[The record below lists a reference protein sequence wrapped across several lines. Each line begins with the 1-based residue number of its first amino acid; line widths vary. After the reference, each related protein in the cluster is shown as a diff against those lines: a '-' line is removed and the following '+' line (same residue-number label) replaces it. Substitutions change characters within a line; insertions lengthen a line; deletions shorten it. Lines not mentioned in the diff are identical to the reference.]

1 MPTPAI
7 VPVLFINLDRDTE
20 RRRRME
26 MQLQQL
32 HATRLR
38 AIWWNDV
45 APTEQQRSYSP
56 SLNAHQ
62 YYKPLV
68 NGEKGCYLSHIHAW
82 QQLLAS
88 DAPFMVVLEDDVVIQ
103 DSFSTA
109 LEAIQDLD
117 MPWDMIKLMG
127 REQEKIQQTLPLSH
141 GLSLIQYRR
150 IPSYT
155 AGYVIS
161 RAGAQ
166 KLLASRIPF
175 GRPIDI
181 DLRFWW
187 ENDMH
192 IYGIYPSVISLD
204 DTSQTSSISGRQQS
218 TSVITRW
225 KKLKMKL
232 QLTLGN
238 ARHLPKQHMDNLRK
252 K

>member
-1 MPTPAI
+1 MPIPAT
-7 VPVLFINLDRDTE
+7 VPILFINLDRDTE
-20 RRRRME
+20 RRQRME

-32 HATRLR
+32 HASRFCAT
-38 AIWWNDV
+38 WWNDV
-45 APTEQQRSYSP
+45 PPAEQQIFYSP

-68 NGEKGCYLSHIHAW
+68 NGEKGCYLSHIRAW
-82 QQLLAS
+82 QQLVAS
-88 DAPFMVVLEDDVVIQ
+88 DAPFMVVLEDDVAVQ
-103 DSFSTA
+103 DSFSSA
-109 LEAIQDLD
+109 LEAIQELD

-127 REQEKIQQTLPLSH
+127 REQEKIQQALPLSN
-141 GLSLIQYRR
+141 GLSLVQYRR
-150 IPSYT
+150 VPSYT
-155 AGYVIS
+155 AGYAIS

-187 ENDMH
+187 ENDMR
-192 IYGIYPSVISLD
+192 IYGVYPPVISLD
-204 DTSQTSSISGRQQS
+204 DTSQTSSISGRQQG
-218 TSVITRW
+218 TSLRTRW

-238 ARHLPKQHMDNLRK
+238 AHHVPQQQMDNLRK

>member
-1 MPTPAI
+1 MPTPATA
-7 VPVLFINLDRDTE
+7 PVLFINLDRDIE
-20 RRRRME
+20 RRQRME

-32 HATRLR
+32 HATRLC

-45 APTEQQRSYSP
+45 TLAEQQNFYNP
-56 SLNAHQ
+56 SLNAYQ

-68 NGEKGCYLSHIHAW
+68 NGEKGCYLSHIRAW
-82 QQLLAS
+82 QRLLAS

-103 DSFSTA
+103 GSFSTA
-109 LEAIQDLD
+109 LEAIQDLN
-117 MPWDMIKLMG
+117 MSWDMIKLMG
-127 REQEKIQQTLPLSH
+127 RAQEKIQQKFPLSN

-150 IPSYT
+150 VPSYT
-155 AGYVIS
+155 AGYAIS

-187 ENDMH
+187 ENDMR
-192 IYGIYPSVISLD
+192 IYGIYPPVIALD
-204 DTSQTSSISGRQQS
+204 DTSQTSSINGRQQG
-218 TSVITRW
+218 TSLQTRW

-232 QLTLGN
+232 QLAVGN
-238 ARHLPKQHMDNLRK
+238 ARHLPQQQMDNFRK